1 MHKNSCNCCDNI
13 HEKKDFIEI
22 IFCLIIY
29 SSAFFVHDV
38 QIKVILFITAY
49 IISGAEIII
58 NSIKNIKNGVTFDE
72 NFLMSIATIGAIAI
86 GEYPEAVMVMVL
98 YRIGDYF
105 QDRAVENSKQSI
117 ASLMDIRPDYA
128 FVETENGLKKVSP
141 ETVKIGEIIVIK
153 SGEKIPL
160 DGVII
165 EGESSLDTSA
175 LTGESAPRFVNVG
188 DKAISGCIN
197 LDGIL
202 KIEVEKEYINS
213 TVAHILDLA
222 ENAGANKAK
231 TEKYITKFARYYT
244 PIVIL
249 CAILLTLIPVLIW
262 GKSFNVWFGRA
273 LTFLVISCPCAFVI
287 SVPLSFFAGIG
298 KASKQGILIKGSNF
312 IEQLSKP
319 NVILFDKT
327 GTLTKGEFRVSQ
339 VICEEGIEQ
348 EDLLYYGACAEYY
361 STHPIANAIKY
372 ACKKEINP
380 EIIHNVEGKT
390 GRGVKADI
398 DGEHIIIGSKKM
410 LEENDVSAPD
420 YIIPGTTIFLAK
432 NGQYIGQIVITD
444 MIKDESYE
452 TIQNLKSKKIKTV
465 MLTGDT
471 EVIGRTVANYLGVDE
486 AHTQLLPEDKVKIL
500 EQSKNSAKNGSVM
513 FVGDGVNDA
522 PVLRQADV
530 GIAMGALG
538 SDAAIEAA
546 DVVIMNDSLK
556 KISEAINISKN
567 TMKIV
572 NQNIVFAISIKLLFL
587 IGGAYGLVTMWGAVF
602 ADVGVTLLA
611 VINSLRV
618 LNIKI

>member
-29 SSAFFVHDV
+29 TSAFFVHDV

-58 NSIKNIKNGVTFDE
+58 KSIKSIKNGVTFDE

-348 EDLLYYGACAEYY
+348 KDLLYYGACAEYY

-420 YIIPGTTIFLAK
+420 YIMPGTTIFLAK

-546 DVVIMNDSLK
+546 DVVIMNDNLK
-556 KISEAINISKN
+556 KISEAIDISKN